1 MAKSKFMPVPPPIS
15 GASFDFRGCLDY
27 NSIMVKI
34 AFSGIPVTGK
44 TSILAEVR
52 KILTLKFRV
61 DEADDVAPANPFDM
75 DQKAGFAA
83 QFYFLTTQI
92 NKENIR
98 AMNHPDIL
106 LCDRS
111 ILDQWVY
118 WKKGVARREAND
130 RLEEETELLR
140 TIYQFWVRSYSLIFH
155 VRVDPKI
162 LKARKEQEHDP
173 TLNLKEM
180 QAMEGMF
187 LETIARDRLK
197 AIDIWN
203 HQSVDESAQEVIDKL
218 ADLKLI

>member
-1 MAKSKFMPVPPPIS
+1 
-15 GASFDFRGCLDY
+15 
-27 NSIMVKI
+27 MVKI

-52 KILTLKFRV
+52 KILALKFHV
-61 DEADDVAPANPFDM
+61 DEADDVAPTSPFDV

-92 NKENIR
+92 NEENIR

-118 WKKGVARREAND
+118 WKKEVAQKGANGN
-130 RLEEETELLR
+130 LEEKTEFLR
-140 TIYQFWVRSYSLIFH
+140 SIYQFWVRSYSLIFH

-162 LKARKEQEHDP
+162 LNARKEPESDP
-173 TLNLKEM
+173 NLNPKEM
-180 QAMEGMF
+180 QAMEEMF
-187 LETIARDRLK
+187 LDTIARDRLK

-203 HQSVDESAQEVIDKL
+203 HQSVDESAQKVIDKL
-218 ADLKLI
+218 SDLKLI